1 MKKNKIKQ
9 TNKALFIERFMAFV
23 IDLLLVYLIASFVS
37 YPFINEEK
45 TEKLNHESMELVEKF
60 TDNKIG
66 MEDFTLDYIN
76 LYYRISRNSGITSLI
91 IIFVEVC
98 YYVVYQT
105 YRSGQTLGKRLM
117 KIRVVSDNGD
127 LTMNQMIF
135 RSFLANSLLID
146 IFIFIFMLFSSKYV
160 FFYSSALLEFL
171 QYLMIFISVIMIAYT
186 QDGCALHD

>member
-1 MKKNKIKQ
+1 
-9 TNKALFIERFMAFV
+9 
-23 IDLLLVYLIASFVS
+23 
-37 YPFINEEK
+37 
-45 TEKLNHESMELVEKF
+45 
-60 TDNKIG
+60 
-66 MEDFTLDYIN
+66 
-76 LYYRISRNSGITSLI
+76 
-91 IIFVEVC
+91 
-98 YYVVYQT
+98 
-105 YRSGQTLGKRLM
+105 M

-186 QDGCALHD
+186 QDGCALHDKIVHTKVIRER